1 MGFYGDQI
9 LPRFLNIIMSR
20 GDITELR
27 ARVASHLTGEVL
39 EIGFGSG
46 LNVPHYPPTLTR
58 VWAVDPA
65 TVGRRLG
72 ARRVAASPVPVEF
85 IGLDAQT
92 IPLPDESVD
101 HVLTTWTLCTIPD
114 VGQALAEVRRV
125 LRPGGVLHFVEHG
138 RSPDPK
144 VARFQD
150 RINSMHGRLFGGCQ
164 LNRPI
169 DHIVTGAGLELA
181 QLKTYYR
188 PGPAFDGYTFEG
200 AAAKPLSPSG

>member
-1 MGFYGDQI
+1 M
-9 LPRFLNIIMSR
+9 
-20 GDITELR
+20 
-27 ARVASHLTGEVL
+27 
-39 EIGFGSG
+39 
-46 LNVPHYPPTLTR
+46 
-58 VWAVDPA
+58 
-65 TVGRRLG
+65 
-72 ARRVAASPVPVEF
+72 
-85 IGLDAQT
+85 
-92 IPLPDESVD
+92 
-101 HVLTTWTLCTIPD
+101 
-114 VGQALAEVRRV
+114 
-125 LRPGGVLHFVEHG
+125 LRPGGVLHFIEHG
-138 RSPDPK
+138 RSPDLK

>member
-1 MGFYGDQI
+1 MGFYADQI
-9 LPRFLNIIMSR
+9 LPRFLNIIMGR

-27 ARVASHLTGEVL
+27 ARVASGLTGEVL

-72 ARRVAASPVPVEF
+72 ARRVAASPVQVEF
-85 IGLDAQT
+85 IGL
-92 IPLPDESVD
+92 
-101 HVLTTWTLCTIPD
+101 
-114 VGQALAEVRRV
+114 
-125 LRPGGVLHFVEHG
+125 
-138 RSPDPK
+138 
-144 VARFQD
+144 ARFQD
-150 RINSMHGRLFGGCQ
+150 RINLMHGRLFGGCQ